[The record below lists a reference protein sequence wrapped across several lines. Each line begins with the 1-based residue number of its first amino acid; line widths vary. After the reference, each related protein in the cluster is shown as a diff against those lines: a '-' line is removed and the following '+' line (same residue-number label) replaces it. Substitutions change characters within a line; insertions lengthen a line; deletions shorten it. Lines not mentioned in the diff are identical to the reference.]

1 MATIQKSNPFMGLP
15 MNIARG
21 NPVPLDK
28 SAVWYSFA
36 EMQEYAINSPI
47 AYVGQI
53 LGLADEVNNTSKAY
67 IITNKSGNLMEL
79 SGGVGAD
86 ISGQI
91 ADLNNRIN
99 NTYTKAE
106 TDAAIAAAATI
117 KRKII
122 NDISDI
128 NVNATDAEK
137 YIYML
142 SIINSENGNR
152 FEEYIVVEG
161 KVEKLGSQQVNLDN
175 YATKEEVNN
184 QAGLISS
191 LDQIVKELNSKVVI
205 HETKITENVNSINQL
220 NELVN
225 SHTTSINDITSQL
238 SSLSQSINTQSEE
251 IDRLQDILTWKE
263 I

>member
-28 SAVWYSFA
+28 SSIWYSL
-36 EMQEYAINSPI
+36 EKMQEYAINSPI

-53 LGLADEVNNTSKAY
+53 LGLVDEVNNTSKAY
-67 IITNKSGNLMEL
+67 IITNKSGSLMEL
-79 SGGVGAD
+79 GGGV
-86 ISGQI
+86 SSQI
-91 ADLNNRIN
+91 EDLNNRIN

-128 NVNATDAEK
+128 DVNATDAEK

-142 SIINSENGNR
+142 SIINSETGNR

-161 KVEKLGSQQVNLDN
+161 KVEKLGPQQVNLDN

-184 QAGLISS
+184 QASLISS
-191 LDQIVKELNSKVVI
+191 LDQIVKELNFKVVA
-205 HETKITENVNSINQL
+205 HETKITENVNSIGRL

-225 SHTTSINDITSQL
+225 SHTTSINNITSQL
-238 SSLSQSINTQSEE
+238 NSLSQSINTQSEE